1 MPMRRRAF
9 LLLSGSGA
17 LLSQLLRPFQA
28 HSAQLA
34 VTHQAPAAGMVT
46 ASAQTADLAS
56 LAELNKKG
64 QLLIRTSSLG
74 PVLVIRDPAT
84 QQLRAV
90 NPTCPHRGC
99 LVAWN
104 DSSDNFLC
112 PCHQARFNA
121 SGRWIGGKAANRPLD
136 SYKVTVSQG
145 RILVSKT

>member
-9 LLLSGSGA
+9 LLLSGAGA
-17 LLSQLLRPFQA
+17 LLSQLVRPLQA

-34 VTHQAPAAGMVT
+34 LARQSPGSGTLTALAP
-46 ASAQTADLAS
+46 TADVAS

-64 QLLIRTSSLG
+64 QLLIRTSPLG

-104 DSSDNFLC
+104 GSSDTFLC

-121 SGRWIGGKAANRPLD
+121 SGRWIGGKAVNRPLD